1 MCGIAGILRVHSGSG
16 EVPPPRVA
24 IADQWLDLLDAHI
37 AHRGPDGSGRFRDR
51 ACRADGAI
59 VDIALVH
66 RRLSIIDRDGG
77 AQPMVAPA
85 TDVAGR
91 TYNAAAI
98 VFNGCI
104 YNHRELRR
112 ELESLGHHFTT
123 DHSDTEV
130 LLHGQ
135 RAWGDVG
142 LASRLD
148 GMFAYAIWER
158 EHAELVLARDRA
170 GEKPLYEAE
179 LAPGLY
185 AFASTAAAL
194 IALREYLRSLGLVQG
209 PLDPF
214 PRGMAQWLRFGGSMS
229 PMLDGIEEL
238 DIGVVTRYGPHDIG
252 DGTITDFAQRSYF
265 EDLPSRGEGPTLT
278 TDSLDAILNNAVTS
292 RLEADVPLACF
303 LSGGVDSSLIA
314 AIAQRHLGNLATFTV
329 HMPDPRY
336 DESAAA
342 AATAKLLG
350 TRHQTLTCE
359 PTPAADLVA
368 LTEQL
373 GLPFGDSSL
382 LPTHWLSRAVRQ
394 HAPVALSG
402 DGGDEL
408 FAGYERHAAA
418 RWIAR
423 FGGLLRN
430 IPRSIGDAAHP
441 TSRWSKVSRLGDAAR
456 YGYEELLAIFPRHE
470 LDLLVEGSTELIP
483 PTPPS
488 FPSVLDA
495 PLHDFRWYLPG
506 DLMRKSDTA
515 SMAVALEVRS
525 PMLSTSVVRAA
536 LATSLDSLT
545 PGGRRKGLLRE
556 VAARH
561 VPREVVDRRKMG
573 FAIPVGE
580 WLRSDFGGM
589 RALMMDLLGE
599 RATDPFP
606 EELLGLRIRRSRAE
620 ALVREHQ
627 EGVRDHSQRLY
638 MLTVLAI
645 WCRWRAGV
653 ARG

>member
-1 MCGIAGILRVHSGSG
+1 MCGIAGILRVHSGGG

-51 ACRADGAI
+51 ARRADGAVI
-59 VDIALVH
+59 DIALVH

-77 AQPMVAPA
+77 AQPMVAA
-85 TDVAGR
+85 AADVVGR
-91 TYNAAAI
+91 TYNAAAV

-179 LAPGLY
+179 LAPGIY

-194 IALREYLRSLGLVQG
+194 IVLHERLRSEGVVRT
-209 PLDPF
+209 PLKPQ
-214 PRGMAQWLRFGGSMS
+214 PGGMAEWLRYGGSLT
-229 PMLDGIEEL
+229 PMLGRLQEL
-238 DIGVVTRYGPHDIG
+238 DVGVVARYGLHDLA
-252 DGTITDFAQRSYF
+252 DGARTSFAQRTPF
-265 EDLPSRGEGPTLT
+265 EKLPNRGDGPPLT
-278 TDSLDAILNNAVTS
+278 SDSLDAMLRSAVVS

-303 LSGGVDSSLIA
+303 LSSGVDSSLVA
-314 AIAQRHLGNLATFTV
+314 AMAQRELGSLATFTV
-329 HMPDPRY
+329 RMPDVRY
-336 DESAAA
+336 DESEAAA
-342 AATAKLLG
+342 SVARALG
-350 TRHQTLTCE
+350 TRHETLPCE
-359 PTPAADLVA
+359 ASPAADLIA
-368 LTEQL
+368 LIEQL

-382 LPTHWLSRAVRQ
+382 LPTHWLSRAVRRA
-394 HAPVALSG
+394 APVALSG

-423 FGGLLRN
+423 FGGMLRG
-430 IPRSIGDAAHP
+430 IPRAVGAGAHP
-441 TSRWSKVSRLGDAAR
+441 TSRWSKLVRLGDAAR
-456 YGYEELLAIFPRHE
+456 DGYQELLAIFPRIE
-470 LDLLVEGSTELIP
+470 LEQLVEGAGPLLPPPMLID
-483 PTPPS
+483 
-488 FPSVLDA
+488 DA
-495 PLHDFRWYLPG
+495 PRHDFRWYLSG

-525 PMLSTSVVRAA
+525 PLLATGVVRAA
-536 LATSLDSLT
+536 LATGLESLT

-556 VAARH
+556 VAARY

-589 RALMMDLLGE
+589 RALMMDLIGE

-606 EELLGLRIRRSRAE
+606 EELLGLRIRRSCVA